1 MPRATPIQ
9 ASFAG
14 GELDPLLNARTDLAR
29 WQIGLAT
36 CSNFLVLPQGGVT
49 RRPGFRHVA
58 WGANPL
64 GRTRLLP
71 FVAST
76 EQAFVIEL
84 SDQRARF
91 FVNGGLLLDGGA
103 PRIITTPWRADDLA
117 GLACAQSADVL
128 YVVHPNYPPCTI
140 ARTGGGLFNVAPLG
154 LVGHPVRP
162 QRNDGLTLTASGVIG
177 TISLTASAAFFETG
191 HEGAVLRLSEPSGVL
206 PYQLWRADMAIS
218 RGSTITHEGRVYEA
232 LNDGNAGQ
240 TPPLHETGDVYSAG
254 TFAGGVAWRYLHDGR
269 GHVRVLAVQS
279 ATTVTATVIN
289 RLPGT
294 AATTRWQEGAW
305 SAARGYPVAVTLFE
319 QRLWLAG
326 TRSDPITLWASQ
338 SGNYLDF
345 TDGAEDDAG
354 IAATMAVT
362 EANAIRWLAAGPGL
376 AVGTAGGI
384 FSVTS
389 FTADSPITPGSL
401 RVVRATAEGSA
412 AVQPLVVEGAL
423 ICVGRGSRRLIEFAE
438 SASLDG
444 WQATDISIAA
454 EHVTRAGISG
464 FAWAGEPGR
473 TVWCIVE
480 GQLVALTY
488 RRDQQILAWHRHP
501 TDGVV
506 EDLAVIPSPDGAAD
520 QLWLGVRRMAGGQSR
535 RRVELMAPPFRPLND
550 SDGQGLLHL
559 DAAAS
564 WDGAINTRLAI
575 TAGSAGLVTLS
586 ADAAVFAADQVGR
599 RVRAGTASAEIVS
612 VTSSTVAMARVLSGF
627 APGQGFAALG
637 WAIDAG
643 TLSGLDH
650 LAGRDVE
657 LMLDGAPGGRVVVS
671 DGGVVVLPR
680 RAVRADVGLGFTSLM
695 ETLPLEAGTMG
706 GSAQGRQKRL
716 VRLTARLHQSAGG
729 TITTGTIT
737 TGRGTPVALVRPP
750 PDLRLGMPPPWFSGD
765 VEVMGTGGWER
776 AGCVRI
782 AQEQPL
788 PLTLLSLMT
797 TVLTTEG

>member
-1 MPRATPIQ
+1 MARATPIQ

-58 WGANPL
+58 WGSNPL
-64 GRTRLLP
+64 GRTRLVP
-71 FVAST
+71 FVASAD
-76 EQAFVIEL
+76 QALVIEL
-84 SDQRARF
+84 ADQWARF
-91 FVNGGLLLDGGA
+91 FVNGGLMLNGGA
-103 PRIITTPWRADDLA
+103 PVVITTPWRAEDLA
-117 GLACAQSADVL
+117 GLAWAQSADVL
-128 YVVHPNYPPCTI
+128 YVVHPAYPPYTI
-140 ARTGGGLFNVAPLG
+140 SRTGGVFNVAPLG
-154 LVGHPVRP
+154 LVGHPFRP
-162 QRNDGLTLTASGVIG
+162 QRTDGLALTASGVAG
-177 TISLTASAAFFETG
+177 TISVSASAPFFETG
-191 HEGAVLRLSEPSGVL
+191 HVGAVLRLSEPSGVL
-206 PYQLWRADMAIS
+206 AYQLWRAEMAIS
-218 RGSTITHEGRVYEA
+218 RGATITYEGRVYEA
-232 LNDGNAGQ
+232 QNDGSSGQ

-254 TFAGGVAWRYLHDGR
+254 TFAGGVVWRYLHDGR
-269 GHVRVLAVQS
+269 GHVRVLSVQS
-279 ATTVTATVIN
+279 ATQVTATVIN

-305 SAARGYPVAVTLFE
+305 SAARGYPVAVTLYE

-338 SGNYLDF
+338 SGDYLDF

-384 FSVTS
+384 FAVTS
-389 FTADSPITPGSL
+389 FTGDSPITPGSL
-401 RVVRATAEGSA
+401 RVARATAEGSA
-412 AVQPLVVEGAL
+412 AVPPLVVEGAL
-423 ICVGRGSRRLIEFAE
+423 ICVGRSTRRLIEFAE

-473 TVWCIVE
+473 TVWCIVA
-480 GQLVALTY
+480 GQLVAVTY

-506 EDLAVIPSPDGAAD
+506 EDLAVIPSPDGGED
-520 QLWLGVRRMAGGQSR
+520 QLWLCVRRLAGGQMR
-535 RRVELMAPPFRPLND
+535 RRVEVMAPPFRPLSA

-564 WDGAINTRLAI
+564 WDGAITTRLAI
-575 TAGSAGLVTLS
+575 SAGSGGLMTFTAG
-586 ADAAVFAADQVGR
+586 AAVFAADQVGR
-599 RVRAGTASAEIVS
+599 RVRAGAAQAEIMS
-612 VTSSTVAMARVLSGF
+612 VTSPTVAMARVLTGF

-650 LAGRDVE
+650 LAGRDVV
-657 LMLDGAPGGRVVVS
+657 LMLDGAPGGTARVS
-671 DGGVVVLPR
+671 EAGVVALPR
-680 RAVRADVGLGFTSLM
+680 RAVRADVGLGFASVL
-695 ETLPLEAGTMG
+695 ETLPPEAGTLG

-729 TITTGTIT
+729 TITTG
-737 TGRGTPVALVRPP
+737 RGAPVALVRPP

-782 AQEQPL
+782 AQQQPL
-788 PLTLLSLMT
+788 PLTLLCLMT